1 MARKKKPEPEKENNE
16 RWLLTYSDLI
26 TLLMIFFVVLYA
38 MSNVDAQ
45 KFRAVADSL
54 NKALGGGRPAALDIN
69 EKPGGPKVIGE
80 TTPQLST
87 EKATD
92 NKNESDTKK
101 INLENITI
109 EEIKAK
115 LDNYAA
121 ENNIQ
126 NKLVSSMEERG
137 LVVSIKDTLLFDSG
151 SAVIS
156 TSAHELLEK
165 IGRVLLVVP
174 NYIRIEGH
182 TDNVPIS
189 TQQFQSNW
197 ELSVLRAT
205 NVLQLMVK
213 EGHISPN
220 RLSAAGYGE
229 FRPIASNTDAEG
241 HARNRRVDIVI
252 LKTKY
257 DIIEPGEK
265 SVTNP

>member
-1 MARKKKPEPEKENNE
+1 LARKREPEAEKENNE

-45 KFRAVADSL
+45 KFRAMADSL

-80 TTPQLST
+80 TTPELST
-87 EKATD
+87 EKATN
-92 NKNESDTKK
+92 NKNESDAEN

-109 EEIKAK
+109 EQIKTK
-115 LDNYAA
+115 LDNYAN
-121 ENNIQ
+121 EYNVQ
-126 NKLVSSMEERG
+126 NTLVSYIEERG

-156 TSAHELLEK
+156 ANAHVLLEK
-165 IGRVLLVVP
+165 ISKVLLDVP

-189 TQQFQSNW
+189 TKQFQSNW

-205 NVLQLMVK
+205 NVLQLMAN
-213 EGHISPN
+213 EGHISPG

-229 FRPIASNTDAEG
+229 FRPITPNIDTES

-252 LKTKY
+252 LRTKY

-265 SVTNP
+265 STTNP

>member
-1 MARKKKPEPEKENNE
+1 M
-16 RWLLTYSDLI
+16 
-26 TLLMIFFVVLYA
+26 
-38 MSNVDAQ
+38 
-45 KFRAVADSL
+45 ADSL

-80 TTPQLST
+80 TTPQLAT
-87 EKATD
+87 EKATE
-92 NKNESDTKK
+92 NKNESDTEK

-109 EEIKAK
+109 KELKAK

-126 NKLVSSMEERG
+126 NTMVSSVEERG
-137 LVVSIKDTLLFDSG
+137 LIVSVKDTLLFNSG
-151 SAVIS
+151 SAVV
-156 TSAHELLEK
+156 TANAHELLEK
-165 IGRVLLVVP
+165 ISKFMLDVP

-182 TDNVPIS
+182 TDNVPIN

-205 NVLQLMVK
+205 NVLQLMIN

-229 FRPIASNTDAEG
+229 FRPISSNTDTEG

-257 DIIEPGEK
+257 DIIEPGEQ
-265 SVTNP
+265 SGINP